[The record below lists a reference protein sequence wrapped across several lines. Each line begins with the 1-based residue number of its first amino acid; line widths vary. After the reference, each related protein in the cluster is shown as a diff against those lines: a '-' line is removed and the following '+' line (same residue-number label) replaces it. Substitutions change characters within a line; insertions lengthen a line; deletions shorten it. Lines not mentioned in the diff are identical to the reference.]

1 MYRTP
6 LAGSSA
12 SGGSGIGRGSTR
24 HPIKRCRLI
33 SHRLHLPPEQPR
45 HLLQLQEEC
54 GKPSILD
61 QKPQYALQI
70 RGVLPNVMIRTCEKG
85 RKLLAPA
92 SAVVRFRRCGR
103 RSRGVEGQTP
113 QQALHLQMH
122 LYRGLLH

>member
-45 HLLQLQEEC
+45 HLLQLQEGC
-54 GKPSILD
+54 GKPRILD
-61 QKPQYALQI
+61 QKP
-70 RGVLPNVMIRTCEKG
+70 KH
-85 RKLLAPA
+85 
-92 SAVVRFRRCGR
+92 
-103 RSRGVEGQTP
+103 
-113 QQALHLQMH
+113 ALHLFPPRTMGRATRDHRLH
-122 LYRGLLH
+122 LLTCLCPQGDVGVSSSVGA